1 MALRDANGSVES
13 SRWWGRSRVE
23 FAEPNGNTGLSQR
36 RDGSGV
42 ALRDPNGSVGFSRRW
57 SRSEGEFVGRPVA
70 PFGGCDAAPRS
81 AGAILCRHAEILGLL
96 AASLGRFAAILGFLS
111 S

>member
-1 MALRDANGSVES
+1 VALRDANGSVES

-70 PFGGCDAAPRS
+70 PFGGCDAEPGPVGTIFGLFA
-81 AGAILCRHAEILGLL
+81 ALLGVL
-96 AASLGRFAAILGFLS
+96 AALLGVLAA
-111 S
+111 